1 MQTLKIQSIDHIV
14 MQAADLAATIKF
26 YTEILGMEHSSFQP
40 PTGGPVRKSLH
51 FGLQKINLHDAASPF
66 IPHAKNPVAGSVD
79 LCFITTQPLANWQTH
94 LADHG
99 IEIDDGPVRKTG
111 ANGPLLSVYIR
122 DPDYNLI
129 EISNYI

>member
-1 MQTLKIQSIDHIV
+1 LGVFEENKMQKPEIQSIDHIV

-26 YTEILGMEHSSFQP
+26 YTEILGMDHSSFQP
-40 PTGGPVRKSLH
+40 PTGGPVRQSLH

-79 LCFITTQPLANWQTH
+79 LCFITTQPLADWQTH

-99 IEIDDGPVRKTG
+99 IEIDDGRFVKPAQMARFCQSIFVT
-111 ANGPLLSVYIR
+111 PTI
-122 DPDYNLI
+122 I
-129 EISNYI
+129 